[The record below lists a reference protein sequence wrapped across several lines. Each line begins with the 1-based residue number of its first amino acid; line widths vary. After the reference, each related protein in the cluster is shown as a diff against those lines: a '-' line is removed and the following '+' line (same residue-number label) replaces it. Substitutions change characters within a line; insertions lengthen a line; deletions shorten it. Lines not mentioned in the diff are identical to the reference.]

1 MRSLSLLL
9 LLLAGLTACGDSGNG
24 ALAPQTGQFSAVS
37 SGNSFGDRGF
47 LSRVMVAPSRTE
59 YTGRRE
65 VSFFVYEENG
75 VVDELTYLESVT
87 SDGQGLFD
95 VEIEDLL
102 EPKVSPERIEVFRLI
117 QRGREEF
124 FYNHRDFRVRD
135 LELFL
140 ANYEIALRDDD
151 LQVLGRE
158 CGLLTVQHR
167 GAEQA
172 HYELLIDSETS
183 LVLQQREY
191 DAQDR
196 LISEV
201 KFVELSVGAPGSA
214 VIARAQNRARLNWRP
229 ATPRDGL
236 LALNVHAPTF
246 PPDGFQLL
254 DQRIITDPLGD
265 EWYELI
271 YGDGV
276 EQIFVLFALSPP
288 PSTMVLAKEEVLLYR
303 HGRWT
308 VVEGHVQS
316 ERIIVL
322 GKASSDDLILM
333 LESCL

>member
-1 MRSLSLLL
+1 MRTLPLLL
-9 LLLAGLTACGDSGNG
+9 LLIAGLTACGDSGKG
-24 ALAPQTGQFSAVS
+24 VHSPQAGEFSAVS
-37 SGNSFGDRGF
+37 SGTSVGDRDF
-47 LSRVMVAPSRTE
+47 LSRVMVAPSTTE
-59 YTGRRE
+59 YMARRE
-65 VSFFVYEENG
+65 VSFFVHEENG
-75 VVDELTYLESVT
+75 VVEELTYLEEVT
-87 SDGQGLFD
+87 SNGHGLFD
-95 VEIEDLL
+95 VQIEDLL

-151 LQVLGRE
+151 VRVLDRE
-158 CGLLTVQHR
+158 CSVLTVSPR
-167 GAEQA
+167 SGEQTY
-172 HYELLIDSETS
+172 YELYVDNETS
-183 LVLQQREY
+183 LVLVQREY
-191 DAQDR
+191 DSEDR
-196 LISEV
+196 LVSEV
-201 KFVELSVGAPGSA
+201 EFVELTLGTPGSEF
-214 VIARAQNRARLNWRP
+214 IARAQARAGRNWRP
-229 ATPRDGL
+229 AIPRDGL
-236 LALNVHAPTF
+236 LNLNVHAPTF
-246 PPDGFQLL
+246 PPAGFQLL

-308 VVEGHVQS
+308 VVEGHVRS